1 MKTPYNYTKW
11 SDFKAFWLLIM
22 LITIAGNGHAQVP
35 CLSATTQTNAVNGV
49 CFGCSITNPER
60 AVDNSTSSFSI
71 LTNMSPQ
78 FGNTEQKLKL
88 PVTGDAADSIKIL
101 LSFSGQISQVA
112 LISNVYV
119 ATYIGNT
126 SNNNQVSITSSN
138 VNLKLLE
145 PNPNLPNLQFANIT
159 IKPGQAFDRVQVM
172 IKPASGLQVEHVNI
186 HNAYIVVPSPTVAA
200 KSITLCGYGNN
211 ATLKATGPSG
221 VTFKWY
227 LQATGGVSAHTG
239 SSYFLSDVNQSKSY
253 YVESSKY
260 GCANS
265 NRTLVSVI
273 VGDIPDMPVG
283 KGDYICSGESA
294 TIYASSAGSAIRW
307 YSQPT
312 GGLTIGSSSPYT
324 TAPLTYNKIYYA
336 EAITRAGCK
345 SRERCPVPVTIL
357 KEGQPIIKWSHGLA
371 NKNAIKPLITNDG
384 YIVGINYNGNIELIK
399 YDADGNQL
407 WLRIYGGSQDDK
419 IAYLTQAIDGGYIIA
434 GTTKSSDG
442 DITDGNNGEYD
453 IFLLKVDN
461 NGDQQWNKTFGG
473 SKNEELVDFI
483 LTPDNNYLIGSNTL
497 SNNGDI
503 TDGNNGASDYWLL
516 KIDALGNKIWNK
528 TFGGSNDDR
537 LVKVSPA
544 ANGGYIVAGNSFS
557 TNGDITDHKGEE
569 DFWIVKTNNSG
580 TKLWT
585 KSLGGSD
592 EEDLTNMITM
602 PDGSSIFGG
611 YTQSSNGDILNFH
624 GVQDCF
630 VAKLDQSGNKI
641 WAKAYGGS
649 DVEFPY
655 SKSILLPTANG
666 GFTMAAISSS
676 DDGDINLPNSF
687 EGLWIFKASSQGIIT
702 SSRIYASAVVTGDI
716 LNIPGGGLLVAVATR
731 ENGGDVTTPPH
742 GPIFLFY
749 DHWIFKTD
757 QYGNIIWDGTYGS
770 SYEDYASTIQT
781 TPDGGILITGTGGAF
796 DGDIEGP
803 AGFSGAWIYKLKDD
817 ANCGNLRTAGH
828 SSAYEASSTND
839 ISNIAYPNPFSD
851 KLTLK
856 MDLEKDASVV
866 IQIYN
871 EQGVEIKKICG
882 EYQKGNNE
890 ININTSE
897 LQRGIYLFKV
907 AQNEKVSSLKVVKY

>member
-1 MKTPYNYTKW
+1 M
-11 SDFKAFWLLIM
+11 M

-35 CLSATTQTNAVNGV
+35 CLSATTQTNSVNGV

-60 AVDNSTSSFSI
+60 AVDNSTSTFSV

-88 PVTGDAADSIKIL
+88 PVTGDAADSIRIF
-101 LSFSGQISQVA
+101 LSFSGLISHVA

-119 ATYIGNT
+119 ATYIGAT
-126 SNNNQVSITSSN
+126 YNNNQVSIASPN

-145 PNPNLPNLQFANIT
+145 PNPDLPNLQFATVT
-159 IKPGQAFDRVQVM
+159 IKAGQAFDRIQVM
-172 IKPASGLQVEHVNI
+172 IKPGSNLQVQHVNI
-186 HNAYIVVPSPTVAA
+186 HYAFIVVPSPTVAS
-200 KSITLCGYGNN
+200 KSITLCGYGNS
-211 ATLKATGPSG
+211 ATLKATGPAG

-227 LQATGGVSAHTG
+227 PQPTGGASVHTG
-239 SSYFLSDVNQSKSY
+239 SSYFLSYVTQSQSY

-265 NRTLVSVI
+265 NRTRVSLNI
-273 VGDIPDMPVG
+273 AEIPDMPVT
-283 KGDYICSGESA
+283 KGDYICSGESG
-294 TIYASSAGSAIRW
+294 TIYATSPGSAIRW
-307 YSQPT
+307 YSQRT
-312 GGLTIGSSSPYT
+312 GGLAIGNNSPYT
-324 TAPLTYNKIYYA
+324 TAPLTYNKVYYA

-345 SRERCPVPVTIL
+345 SQERSPAPVTIL
-357 KEGQPIIKWSHGLA
+357 EEGQPTIKWSHGLA
-371 NKNAIKPLITNDG
+371 NKQAIKPLITNDG
-384 YIVGINYNGNIELIK
+384 YIVGINYNGNIELVK
-399 YDADGNQL
+399 YDANGNQL
-407 WLRIYGGSQDDK
+407 WLRIYGGSQDDR

-461 NGDQQWNKTFGG
+461 NGNQQWNKTFGG

-483 LTPDNNYLIGSNTL
+483 QTADNNYLIGSNTL

-516 KIDALGNKIWNK
+516 SIDVLGNKIWNK
-528 TFGGSNDDR
+528 TFGGSNDDK
-537 LVKVSPA
+537 LVKVSSD
-544 ANGGYIVAGNSFS
+544 ANGGYIAAGNSIS
-557 TNGDITDHKGEE
+557 TNGDITDHKGSK

-580 TKLWT
+580 AKLWT

-592 EEDLTNMITM
+592 EEELTNMIIM
-602 PDGSSIFGG
+602 ADGSYLVGG
-611 YTQSSNGDILNFH
+611 MTLSNNGDVTNYH
-624 GVQDCF
+624 GDQDCF

-649 DVEFPY
+649 NVEFTY
-655 SKSILLPTANG
+655 SKTILIPAANG
-666 GFTMAAISSS
+666 GFTMATVSSS
-676 DDGDINLPNSF
+676 DNGDINSPNNF

-702 SSRIYASAVVTGDI
+702 SSRIYASTVITGDI
-716 LNIPGGGLLVAVATR
+716 INIPGGGLLVAVATR
-731 ENGGDVTTPPH
+731 EYEGDVTTPPH
-742 GPIFLFY
+742 GPIYLFY
-749 DHWIFKTD
+749 DNWIFKTD

-770 SYEDYASTIQT
+770 SYEDFASTIQT
-781 TPDGGILITGTGGAF
+781 TPDGGILITGSGGTF
-796 DGDIEGP
+796 DGDIDGP
-803 AGFSGAWIYKLKDD
+803 AGFAGAWIYKLKDD
-817 ANCGNLRTAGH
+817 ANCGNLRTAIH
-828 SSAYEASSTND
+828 SSAYEASSTHEV
-839 ISNIAYPNPFSD
+839 STIAYPNPFSD
-851 KLTLK
+851 KLILK

-866 IQIYN
+866 VQIYN
-871 EQGVEIKKICG
+871 EQGLEIKKICG

-897 LQRGIYLFKV
+897 LKTGIYLFKV